1 MPVTD
6 AVGTNGA
13 HMMAASRAAA
23 ELVLKRG
30 EFELAVHLGIVRVQ
44 AQRGG
49 GRPRVRQ
56 EEIDRLRSEDGFP
69 GTLRERVR
77 TVGTAEGA
85 RLLGI
90 SPVRFTRL
98 ARAGCV
104 TPVAFYLNRYRAVV
118 WLYLAQEVGALA
130 ARSPEL
136 LVGRSPAWMR
146 DRLDAGTDCRPRNWR
161 SRRIERLLTLT
172 EDPWSRAAVAALAL
186 DPAQLAEVVDDPY
199 ERAYLARVLPEP
211 VFGQRGASVT
221 REARGRLMLADEPDE
236 ILWRR
241 VNLIMELDGA
251 RELRQA
257 PRPGDERGTQAAA
270 FDRFPV
276 AAGLFER
283 AEPLGPAEPAG
294 LPGLPGLPGLSGP
307 LEAANP
313 SEAAETP
320 APADPSDSLELAE
333 PAARFEPGEPG
344 GPAGV
349 PVRPAEPGGDGFGP
363 AEPASRGK
371 TVGLLARI
379 RLRRT
384 RGGRSRQVRAARPVD
399 RPAAHRPYGGRRR
412 RPLARPTGGLQ
423 VDPQGDSLREGASA
437 RHYWLANGDRSW
449 QSSPNVDQGSN
460 QRGLARHLAVLSRNR
475 LRR

>member
-13 HMMAASRAAA
+13 HMVAAGRAAA
-23 ELVLKRG
+23 ELLLKRG
-30 EFELAVHLGIVRVQ
+30 EFELAVQLGIVRVQ
-44 AQRGG
+44 APRSG
-49 GRPRVRQ
+49 GRPRVHQ

-118 WLYLAQEVGALA
+118 WLYLAQDLGGLA

-146 DRLDAGTDCRPRNWR
+146 DQLDSGTDCRPRNWR

-172 EDPWSRAAVAALAL
+172 EDPWARAAVAALAL

-199 ERAYLARVLPEP
+199 ERAYFARVLPEP
-211 VFGQRGASVT
+211 VFGQRASSVT
-221 REARGRLMLADEPDE
+221 RDAMGRLMLADEPDE

-241 VNLIMELDGA
+241 VNLIMELDSA

-257 PRPGDERGTQAAA
+257 PRPGDERGPGPAASG
-270 FDRFPV
+270 RLPV
-276 AAGLFER
+276 TAGPFER
-283 AEPLGPAEPAG
+283 MEPVGPPEAAEPAG
-294 LPGLPGLPGLSGP
+294 AVGQPGPP
-307 LEAANP
+307 EA
-313 SEAAETP
+313 
-320 APADPSDSLELAE
+320 
-333 PAARFEPGEPG
+333 
-344 GPAGV
+344 
-349 PVRPAEPGGDGFGP
+349 

-371 TVGLLARI
+371 PVGLLARL

-384 RGGRSRQVRAARPVD
+384 RGGSGPREGAA
-399 RPAAHRPYGGRRR
+399 RPAAHRPHGRRR
-412 RPLARPTGGLQ
+412 HRPPVGPRGG
-423 VDPQGDSLREGASA
+423 PRGGPWREGAVD
-437 RHYWLANGDRSW
+437 RDHQLANEDRSW
-449 QSSPNVDQGSN
+449 QPLPNVDQGSN
-460 QRGLARHLAVLSRNR
+460 HRGLARHLAVLPRNR
-475 LRR
+475 LRRRDLHLPPRPGGGGGQ